1 MVLMQKTGHPEGC
14 SWLGS
19 QNAVNAKFAEKP
31 FHALR

>member
-19 QNAVNAKFAEKP
+19 QNAVNAK
-31 FHALR
+31 LV